1 MNKIEKKY
9 SLDEFLSI
17 LKINNYLINPTA
29 KYLGVGAS
37 TVIRYCDKH
46 NIYLP
51 TKGLKTFN
59 SRYTGVDNTRA
70 KNTYKKM
77 LDRCYNSKNKN
88 YHRYGGRGI
97 SVCDYWKENVLNF
110 YNDLKDL
117 PNAFVKGYSLDR
129 INNDGNYELSNVR
142 FATSKE
148 QCNNTCSNVLLNV
161 EGVNYTMTQ
170 LAEKLGVTGD
180 FIKDRIRLGFTLEQ
194 ILTIPKGGKRFKPV
208 VNIVKRGNNKLS
220 IRLRPNELENIEKLY
235 KYDNI
240 NFNEIFYEALTTLKG
255 LCSQY
260 NIPFGEYC
268 DEIACK
274 TKFITYD

>member
-9 SLDEFLSI
+9 SLDEFLNI
-17 LKINNYLINPTA
+17 LKTSNYLINPTA
-29 KYLGVGAS
+29 RQLGVGAS

-46 NIYLP
+46 NICLP

-77 LDRCYNSKNKN
+77 LDRCYNSRNKN

-97 SVCDYWKENVLNF
+97 SVCDYWRADVLNF

-117 PNAFVKGYSLDR
+117 PNAFTKGYSLDR

-148 QCNNTCSNVLLNV
+148 QCNNTSSNVLLSV

-208 VNIVKRGNNKLS
+208 VNIIKRGNNKLS
-220 IRLRPNELENIEKLY
+220 IRLKPNKSENIEKTY
-235 KYDNI
+235 KYNSFTFD
-240 NFNEIFYEALTTLKG
+240 EIFSEALSTLKD
-255 LCSQY
+255 LCDRY
-260 NIPFGEYC
+260 DILFDDYC
-268 DEIACK
+268 NEHMCK
-274 TKFITYD
+274 NKFIIQD